1 MTPDKEGLP
10 SDRPSEEEEADTI
23 TRETSVAEA
32 MGQVDIPVCV
42 VNEDNDLLV
51 TAESM
56 ASCRGA
62 QTIAVVDDQGRLA
75 GVIPMRLLVAEL
87 YLRVA
92 PEEFLLGM
100 RAFENIEEFGKI
112 SRAQTAGE
120 LMQPPVYVTAQDS
133 ARDAFVKMHE
143 TDLVGLPVVDEEMRV
158 IGYLDRL
165 QLMRLW
171 LDKHRK
177 WAEGRPGH
185 GHRGQASTEGSV

>member
-1 MTPDKEGLP
+1 MTPDKEELP
-10 SDRPSEEEEADTI
+10 GGRPSEEEADTI
-23 TRETSVAEA
+23 TRETSVGEA
-32 MGQVDIPVCV
+32 MGRVGIPACV

-51 TAESM
+51 AAESM
-56 ASCRGA
+56 VSCRGA
-62 QTIAVVDDQGRLA
+62 QTVAVVDDQGRLV

-120 LMQPPVYVTAQDS
+120 LMQPPVYVTAEDS

-171 LDKHRK
+171 LEKHQAWPER
-177 WAEGRPGH
+177 GPGH
-185 GHRGQASTEGSV
+185 EHQGESTEGGV